1 MTLDTQF
8 AAGMREQLIDTAAGT
23 SPLAIHTR
31 RVRIGVRAVSVVGAI
46 ALLTGGA
53 LIAASV
59 IPGAHIITDVGEPI
73 TQSHVG
79 NATVELGARPD
90 EANAVSFVLTCT
102 SAGLIS
108 FAESSTISTFMF
120 CGPEGTSDPRDP
132 MGDTVAPLGTTAT
145 FRDVLLEPGVTSF
158 DVTADP
164 GMSWTVTARYVH
176 TETTEWGVNAK
187 GETYGTSNENG
198 VPDLEAVYASN
209 CEIGYIYSNHLSP
222 ADPDGTLAIPVYES
236 DGVSVIGEF
245 WIGSN
250 APFCEN
256 Q

>member
-23 SPLAIHTR
+23 SQLAIHTR
-31 RVRIGVRAVSVVGAI
+31 RVHTGARALTVLGAI

-59 IPGAHIITDVGEPI
+59 IPGNHIITDVGEPI

-79 NATVELGARPD
+79 NATVELGERPQ

-108 FAESSTISTFMF
+108 VAESSTVSTFMF
-120 CGPEGTSDPRDP
+120 CGPEGTSDPLGDP
-132 MGDTVAPLGTTAT
+132 VAPLGTTAT
-145 FRDVLLEPGVTSF
+145 FRDMLLEPGVTSF

-176 TETTEWGVNAK
+176 TETTEWGVNAN
-187 GETYGTSNENG
+187 GQTYGTANENG
-198 VPDLEAVYASN
+198 VPDLEAAYASN

-222 ADPDGTLAIPVYES
+222 ADPDGQLAIPVYES
-236 DGVSVIGEF
+236 DGVTVIGEF